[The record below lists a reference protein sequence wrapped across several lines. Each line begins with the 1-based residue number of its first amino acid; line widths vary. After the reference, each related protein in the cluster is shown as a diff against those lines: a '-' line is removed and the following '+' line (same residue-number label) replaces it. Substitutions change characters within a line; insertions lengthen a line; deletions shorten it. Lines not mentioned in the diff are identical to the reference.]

1 MKEDKFEDD
10 GRVVA
15 DMSGIERPRSFFDL
29 FPRKPKSERKAESS
43 ENAPPIGKEER
54 KAYTTAAVLAA
65 LTIAGI
71 FAVGLGLVV
80 LILCLIW

>member
-1 MKEDKFEDD
+1 MKKDDKFEDD

-15 DMSGIERPRSFFDL
+15 DMSGIERPRSIFDI
-29 FPRKPKSERKAESS
+29 FPRKPQNLKPKEQGEST
-43 ENAPPIGKEER
+43 PISKEER
-54 KAYTTAAVLAA
+54 KAYTTAAILAA
-65 LTIAGI
+65 LTIAGV